1 MKRIKACLKIFSS
14 LFAWIS
20 VKFFASNQES
30 LISLDNATFSNGSD
44 FAGSTSLGA
53 DSLKSFDNIDTLD
66 NLTEDDVAA
75 IEPGG
80 LNEGDKELG
89 AVCVGTSV
97 GHRKKVGAGVL
108 KVEVLVR
115 EFLSINGFSTGTVA
129 IGEVATL
136 SHELWDNSVEVAA
149 HVVKEFASVVLIEA
163 FSYTRKVLDGLGN
176 GVTKHTKDNTTSWY
190 TIKLDI
196 EVNFLSD
203 SVKSICECDRH
214 EGGKESQYFHYLVY
228 NLI

>member
-14 LFAWIS
+14 LFAWKS
-20 VKFFASNQES
+20 AKFIASNQES
-30 LISLDNATFSNGSD
+30 LISLENATFSNGSD
-44 FAGSTSLGA
+44 FAGPTSLGA
-53 DSLKSFDNIDTLD
+53 DSLKSFENIDTLD

-89 AVCVGTSV
+89 AVCVGTRV
-97 GHRKKVGAGVL
+97 GHGKKVGAGVL

-163 FSYTRKVLDGLGN
+163 FS
-176 GVTKHTKDNTTSWY
+176 
-190 TIKLDI
+190 
-196 EVNFLSD
+196 
-203 SVKSICECDRH
+203 
-214 EGGKESQYFHYLVY
+214 
-228 NLI
+228 